1 MTEDYGLPLAEA
13 ARRTGVT
20 VVPGGE
26 PQDREVE
33 ANGLRL
39 HYLDWGGD
47 ALPLLLCI
55 HGYAQNAHSWDF
67 TALALRDRYRV
78 LALDLRGHGDSQ
90 WAPDGDYTQP
100 GYLADLEPFIDAVA
114 PGPLVV
120 VGLSL
125 GGSLAYSYAARHPE
139 RVRTLVVVDTG
150 PETTGPGRGRIRRFV
165 RQPDVLDS
173 FEAFVARTRRYNSR
187 RPEWQVR
194 GSLRHNLRRLP
205 DGRWTWKY
213 DPALRRRRRPGPPP
227 DPSARWATWA
237 QVRCPTLLV
246 RGASSDLL
254 DAGVAQRMA
263 EMLPNVR
270 LVEVP
275 NAGHL
280 VPGDNPVGFEEAL
293 TGFLG
298 EQEAAAS

>member
-1 MTEDYGLPLAEA
+1 MTEDYGLPLVQA

-26 PQDREVE
+26 PQDREVQ

-47 ALPLLLCI
+47 GLPLLLCI
-55 HGYAQNAHSWDF
+55 HGYAQNAHTWDF

-114 PGPLVV
+114 AGPLVV

-125 GGSLAYSYAARHPE
+125 GGSLAYSYAARRPD

-213 DPALRRRRRPGPPP
+213 DPVLRSRRRPGPQQ
-227 DPSARWATWA
+227 DPAARWALWS

-263 EMLPNVR
+263 DSLPNVR

-280 VPGDNPVGFEEAL
+280 VPGDNPVGFEQVL
-293 TGFLG
+293 TAFLR
-298 EQEAAAS
+298 EQEA

>member
-1 MTEDYGLPLAEA
+1 MTEDYGLPLLEA

-47 ALPLLLCI
+47 DLPLLLCI

-100 GYLADLEPFIDAVA
+100 GYLGDLEPFIDAVA

-125 GGSLAYSYAARHPE
+125 GGSLAYSYAAAHPD

-213 DPALRRRRRPGPPP
+213 DPALRGRRRPGPPQ
-227 DPSARWATWA
+227 DPSVRWATWA

-254 DAGVAQRMA
+254 DPGVAQRMA
-263 EMLPNVR
+263 DMLSNVR

-280 VPGDNPVGFEEAL
+280 VPGDNPLGFEEAL
-293 TGFLG
+293 TAFLREHG
-298 EQEAAAS
+298 AAAV

>member
-1 MTEDYGLPLAEA
+1 MTEDYGLPLMEA

-90 WAPDGDYTQP
+90 WAPDGDYSQQA
-100 GYLADLEPFIDAVA
+100 YLADVQAFVEAVA

-125 GGSLAYSYAARHPE
+125 GGSIAYSYAATHPD

-194 GSLRHNLRRLP
+194 GSLRHSLRELP

-213 DPALRRRRRPGPPP
+213 DPVLRSRRRPGPPQ
-227 DPSARWATWA
+227 DPAARWSLWA

-246 RGASSDLL
+246 RGAASDLL
-254 DAGVAQRMA
+254 DAAVAQRMVD
-263 EMLPNVR
+263 ELPNSR

-280 VPGDNPVGFEEAL
+280 VPGDNPIAFEQTLAA
-293 TGFLG
+293 FLQ
-298 EQEAAAS
+298 EQEAA

>member
-1 MTEDYGLPLAEA
+1 MTDDFGLPLLEA

-20 VVPGGE
+20 VVAGGE

-39 HYLDWGGD
+39 HYLDWGGSGD
-47 ALPLLLCI
+47 MPLLLCI
-55 HGYAQNAHSWDF
+55 HGFAQNAHSWDF

-100 GYLADLEPFIDAVA
+100 AYLADVQAFVDAVA
-114 PGPLVV
+114 AGPLVV

-125 GGSLAYSYAARHPE
+125 GGSVAYAYAAAHPD

-165 RQPDVLDS
+165 TQPDVLDS

-194 GSLRHNLRRLP
+194 GSLRHSLRRLP

-213 DPALRRRRRPGPPP
+213 DPVLRSRRRPPTPQ
-227 DPSARWATWA
+227 DPAARWRTWGR
-237 QVRCPTLLV
+237 VRCPTLLV

-263 EMLPNVR
+263 DALPNCR

-280 VPGDNPVGFEEAL
+280 VPGDNPVAFEAVL
-293 TGFLG
+293 TAFLR
-298 EQEAAAS
+298 EQEPA

>member
-1 MTEDYGLPLAEA
+1 MTEDYGLPLVEA

-47 ALPLLLCI
+47 GLPLLLCI

-114 PGPLVV
+114 AGPLVV

-125 GGSLAYSYAARHPE
+125 GGSLAYSYAARRPD

-213 DPALRRRRRPGPPP
+213 DPVLRSRRRPGPQQ
-227 DPSARWATWA
+227 DPAARWALWS

-263 EMLPNVR
+263 DSLPNVR

-280 VPGDNPVGFEEAL
+280 VPGDNPVGFEQVL
-293 TGFLG
+293 TAFLR
-298 EQEAAAS
+298 EQEA

>member
-39 HYLDWGGD
+39 HYLDWGGE

-100 GYLADLEPFIDAVA
+100 GYLADLEAFIDAVA

-125 GGSLAYSYAARHPE
+125 GGSVWPTPTPPPTRTGCARWWSS
-139 RVRTLVVVDTG
+139 T
-150 PETTGPGRGRIRRFV
+150 PGRR
-165 RQPDVLDS
+165 PP
-173 FEAFVARTRRYNSR
+173 ARA
-187 RPEWQVR
+187 
-194 GSLRHNLRRLP
+194 G
-205 DGRWTWKY
+205 
-213 DPALRRRRRPGPPP
+213 
-227 DPSARWATWA
+227 
-237 QVRCPTLLV
+237 
-246 RGASSDLL
+246 GAS
-254 DAGVAQRMA
+254 G
-263 EMLPNVR
+263 
-270 LVEVP
+270 
-275 NAGHL
+275 
-280 VPGDNPVGFEEAL
+280 
-293 TGFLG
+293 
-298 EQEAAAS
+298 AS

>member
-1 MTEDYGLPLAEA
+1 MTEDYGLPLVEA

-20 VVPGGE
+20 IVPGGE
-26 PQDREVE
+26 PQDREVD

-39 HYLDWGGD
+39 HYLDWGGE

-90 WAPDGDYTQP
+90 WAPDGDYSQ
-100 GYLADLEPFIDAVA
+100 GAYLGDLEAFVETAA
-114 PGPLVV
+114 AGPLVV

-125 GGSLAYSYAARHPE
+125 GGTLAYSYAAAHPD

-173 FEAFVARTRRYNSR
+173 FESFVARTRRYNSR

-194 GSLRHNLRRLP
+194 GSLRHSLQQLP

-213 DPALRRRRRPGPPP
+213 DPVLRSRRRPGPQQ
-227 DPSARWATWA
+227 DPSARWALWA

-254 DAGVAQRMA
+254 DAAVAQRMA
-263 EMLPNVR
+263 DALPNVR
-270 LVEVP
+270 LMEVP

-280 VPGDNPVGFEEAL
+280 VPGDNPVGFEQTL
-293 TGFLG
+293 TAFLR
-298 EQEAAAS
+298 EQRPAA

>member
-1 MTEDYGLPLAEA
+1 MSEDYGLPLVEA

-20 VVPGGE
+20 IVPGGE

-47 ALPLLLCI
+47 GLPLLLCI

-78 LALDLRGHGDSQ
+78 LAVDLRGHGDSQ
-90 WAPDGDYTQP
+90 WAPDGDYSTEA
-100 GYLADLEPFIDAVA
+100 YLGDVEAFVEAVA

-125 GGSLAYSYAARHPE
+125 GGTLAYSYAATHPD

-150 PETTGPGRGRIRRFV
+150 PETSGRGRGRIGRFV
-165 RQPDVLDS
+165 GQQDVLDS

-187 RPEWQVR
+187 RPEWQVQ
-194 GSLRHNLRRLP
+194 GEPSP
-205 DGRWTWKY
+205 Q
-213 DPALRRRRRPGPPP
+213 PA
-227 DPSARWATWA
+227 
-237 QVRCPTLLV
+237 
-246 RGASSDLL
+246 
-254 DAGVAQRMA
+254 
-263 EMLPNVR
+263 
-270 LVEVP
+270 
-275 NAGHL
+275 
-280 VPGDNPVGFEEAL
+280 
-293 TGFLG
+293 
-298 EQEAAAS
+298 